1 MSTRRI
7 YLTVLLLSVSS
18 LAVYLFWFARQA
30 PEALEV
36 SYPIERT
43 IKYSL
48 TVKNPTNQPVKNATL
63 WLHAPLLQGVY
74 QVFDG
79 LTSAQSY
86 RMEADDA
93 GNQRLHFNVDL
104 LPPYGSK
111 TYAVTAKLKLSAQ
124 PNVIPEIDS
133 EAFLGEEAL
142 IEVNQ
147 PRIQQLA
154 QRLAADSDLKTVQ
167 NIYRWVTTNI
177 KKSGYIKREQG
188 ALQTLLTKTGDCT
201 NTMYLFSALSR
212 ANGIPTRNIAGFTTK
227 ENAVIRPRDYHNWIE
242 VFVDGKWRLVD
253 PDREIYMENA
263 QDYIAMTL
271 LKDGA
276 SMETRLSQRL
286 FGGPET
292 LQITMN

>member
-1 MSTRRI
+1 MSNRRI
-7 YLTVLLLSVSS
+7 SLAVLLLAVSS
-18 LAVYLFWFARQA
+18 VVVYLLWFTRQVPQT
-30 PEALEV
+30 PEM

-48 TVKNPTNQPVKNATL
+48 TVKNPTNKPVKNAAF
-63 WLHAPLLQGVY
+63 WLHAPLQQGVY
-74 QVFDG
+74 QLFDE
-79 LTSAQSY
+79 LASVHSY
-86 RMEADDA
+86 RMEVDDA

-111 TYAVTAKLKLSAQ
+111 TYAVTAKLKLAAQ
-124 PNVIPEIDS
+124 PNMIPGIDS
-133 EAFLGEEAL
+133 EAFLGEEAF

-147 PRIQQLA
+147 PKIQQLA
-154 QRLAADSDLKTVQ
+154 KRLAADSDLGTVK

-188 ALQTLLTKTGDCT
+188 ALQTLLTKSGDCT

-212 ANGIPTRNIAGFTTK
+212 ANGIPTRNMAGFTTK
-227 ENAVIRPRDYHNWIE
+227 ENTVLRPRDYHNWVE
-242 VFVDGKWRLVD
+242 VFVDGKWQLVD

-271 LKDGA
+271 LKDGV

-292 LQITMN
+292 LKITMN